1 MHLALQRCRR
11 GQIGWPLVNI
21 VYDSKQEQI
30 EFKTVGYEQNSG
42 NRHNVHGKSGIA
54 PALKKSLS
62 RRFSLALIGVVSVI
76 LLFFSGLVIWYNH
89 ERKEAELQHEQEMA
103 LKLAETS
110 LSEAVWQLDHRSIND
125 ILRAI
130 LTNDTVMYARVMV
143 EGNVV
148 ASQMKPGEE
157 GRDLEDYRN
166 STSYVVSSAEINR
179 DDYEVGSLQ
188 LVMSRD
194 AIYRDAVSAT
204 LSIIG
209 LLFMLITAI
218 LVTSIFIL
226 RHYIFKPL
234 AMLEKSAQR
243 IAAGN
248 LETPIHSGENDEIGA
263 LAAAFKVM
271 TTHLQES
278 FQNLEEKV
286 RERTADLSRAKLA
299 AEETSHHLSLAGA
312 ELQALL
318 DNSPVGIMFVD
329 NKLLVKRVN
338 SEMEKITGY
347 RAEELIGRNTRHLY
361 ATEEAYEAMVK
372 KVVPVLKRLGFCEVR
387 GNMQRKDGS
396 EVVCQL
402 RGRFVPSEGGLEG
415 VVWSV
420 EDITGRIKMENELL
434 RARKRESVSVLA
446 GGIAHDFNNIL
457 FAVIGNLSLAERL
470 VGEDSPVLE
479 YIQAAQK
486 ASMRAKDLT
495 VKLLTFASGG
505 EPVKATAALPDLVS
519 YVVGFVLSGSNVKCD
534 FVVPDDLWPVSMD
547 KDQISQVIQALVQNA
562 DQSMPDGGSITV
574 SFANRELVDGEIPGL
589 FPGRYVQVSLA
600 DRGHGI
606 EGEDIERIF
615 DPYFSTKEKD
625 SNKGSGLSLAIVQ
638 SIIHKH
644 EGRILVES
652 TPGQGTT
659 FTLYLPALT
668 HAILPAPASS
678 PILPSRRGNVL
689 VMDDDQDIQ
698 VLVAEMLSH
707 MGYGTRSVHE
717 GREAVEVYRQAL
729 ENGGRFVAVIM
740 DLTIPGGMG
749 GKEAIAELLR
759 LDPQA
764 RVIATSGYANDP
776 VLLNHQHY
784 GFHGVIAKPY
794 QLLELNRVMNAVV
807 GKASI
812 QHSAVSVQLSAPR

>member
-1 MHLALQRCRR
+1 LNMM
-11 GQIGWPLVNI
+11 
-21 VYDSKQEQI
+21 DSKQ
-30 EFKTVGYEQNSG
+30 VSG
-42 NRHNVHGKSGIA
+42 NRYNVHEKSGIA

-62 RRFSLALIGVVSVI
+62 RRFSLALIGVVTVI
-76 LLFFSGLVIWYNH
+76 LLFFSGMVIWYNL
-89 ERKEAELQHEQEMA
+89 ERKEAELQRQQELA

-110 LSEAVWQLDHRSIND
+110 LPEAVWQLDHRSIND

-130 LTNDTVMYARVMV
+130 LTNDAIMYARVLV
-143 EGNVV
+143 EDNVV

-157 GRDLEDYRN
+157 GKTLEEYQKSSSFLVN
-166 STSYVVSSAEINR
+166 SAEINR
-179 DDYEVGSLQ
+179 DGYQVGSLQ

-194 AIYRDAVSAT
+194 TIYREIVSAT
-204 LSIIG
+204 LSVIG
-209 LLFMLITAI
+209 LLIMLIVAI
-218 LVTSIFIL
+218 LITSILIL

-234 AMLEKSAQR
+234 AMLEKSAELV
-243 IAAGN
+243 AAGN
-248 LETPIHSGENDEIGA
+248 LETPIHIGENDEIGA
-263 LAAAFKVM
+263 LAAAFKAM
-271 TTHLQES
+271 TTHLKES

-299 AEETSHHLSLAGA
+299 AEETSINLSVVGA

-329 NKLLVKRVN
+329 NKLLIKRVN

-347 RAEELIGRNTRHLY
+347 KAEELIGRTTRHLY

-372 KVVPVLKRLGFCEVR
+372 KVSPVLKRLGFCEAR

-396 EVVCQL
+396 EAVCQL
-402 RGRFVPSEGGLEG
+402 RGRFVPAEDGLEG

-470 VGEDSPVLE
+470 TAKDSPVIE
-479 YIQAAQK
+479 YIKAAQK

-505 EPVKATAALPDLVS
+505 EPVKATAALPDLVR
-519 YVVGFVLSGSNVKCD
+519 YAVGLVLSGSNVKCNFD
-534 FVVPDDLWPVSMD
+534 VPEDLWPVSMD
-547 KDQISQVIQALVQNA
+547 KDQISQVIHALVQNA
-562 DQSMPDGGSITV
+562 DQSMPNGGSITV
-574 SFANRELVDGEIPGL
+574 AFANRELVEEEVPGL

-600 DRGHGI
+600 DKGRGI
-606 EGEDIERIF
+606 EGADIERIF

-625 SNKGSGLSLAIVQ
+625 STKGSGLSLAIVQ

-652 TPGQGTT
+652 TPGIGTT

-668 HAILPAPASS
+668 RAELPAPAAS
-678 PILPSRRGNVL
+678 PILPSGKGMVL

-698 VLVAEMLSH
+698 LLVADMLSH
-707 MGYGTRSVHE
+707 MGYVTRSVYD
-717 GREAVEVYRQAL
+717 GREAIDVYRQAL
-729 ENGGRFVAVIM
+729 EHGDRFAAVIM

-749 GKEAIAELLR
+749 GKEAVVELVR
-759 LDPQA
+759 LDPQV
-764 RVIATSGYANDP
+764 RVIATSGYSNDP
-776 VLLNHQHY
+776 VLLNHQDY
-784 GFHGVIAKPY
+784 GFHAFIAKPY
-794 QLLELNRVMNAVV
+794 QLLELNRVISAVV
-807 GKASI
+807 GSKGKVA
-812 QHSAVSVQLSAPR
+812 A

>member
-1 MHLALQRCRR
+1 M
-11 GQIGWPLVNI
+11 
-21 VYDSKQEQI
+21 
-30 EFKTVGYEQNSG
+30 
-42 NRHNVHGKSGIA
+42 
-54 PALKKSLS
+54 KKSLS
-62 RRFSLALIGVVSVI
+62 RRFSLALIGVVTVI
-76 LLFFSGLVIWYNH
+76 LVFFSGMVIWYNL
-89 ERKEAELQHEQEMA
+89 ERKEGELQGQQELA

-110 LSEAVWQLDHRSIND
+110 LPEAVWQLDHRSIND

-130 LTNDTVMYARVMV
+130 LTNDAIMYARVLV

-148 ASQMKPGEE
+148 ASQVKPGEE
-157 GRDLEDYRN
+157 GKDLGSYRN
-166 STSYVVSSAEINR
+166 SSSYLVSSADIAR
-179 DDYEVGSLQ
+179 DGYQVGRLE

-194 AIYRDAVSAT
+194 AIYREAISAT
-204 LSIIG
+204 MSIIG
-209 LLFMLITAI
+209 LLFMLIIAI
-218 LVTSIFIL
+218 LITSIFIL

-234 AMLEKSAQR
+234 ALLEKSAEL

-248 LETPIHSGENDEIGA
+248 LETPIHIGENDEIGA
-263 LAAAFKVM
+263 LAATFEVM
-271 TTHLQES
+271 TTHLKES

-286 RERTADLSRAKLA
+286 RDRTADLSRAKLA
-299 AEETSHHLSLAGA
+299 AEQTSCNLAVVGA

-329 NKLLVKRVN
+329 NKLLIKRVN

-347 RAEELIGRNTRHLY
+347 RTEELVGRTTRHLY
-361 ATEEAYEAMVK
+361 ATDEAYEAMLK
-372 KVVPVLKRLGFCEVR
+372 KVAPVLKRLGFCEVR
-387 GNMQRKDGS
+387 GNMRRKDGS
-396 EVVCQL
+396 EAICRL

-434 RARKRESVSVLA
+434 RAMKRESVNVLA

-457 FAVIGNLSLAERL
+457 LAVIGNLSLAERL
-470 VGEDSPVLE
+470 AGKQSPVIE

-486 ASMRAKDLT
+486 ASLRAKDLT
-495 VKLLTFASGG
+495 VKLLTFAKGG
-505 EPVKATAALPDLVS
+505 EPVKATAALPDLVR
-519 YVVGFVLSGSNVKCD
+519 YAVGFVLSGSNVKCN

-547 KDQISQVIQALVQNA
+547 KDQISQVIQALVRNA

-574 SFANRELVDGEIPGL
+574 AFANRELMDGEVPGL

-606 EGEDIERIF
+606 EGENIERIF

-659 FTLYLPALT
+659 FTLFLPALT
-668 HAILPAPASS
+668 HADLPAPADS
-678 PILPSRRGNVL
+678 PILPSGKGTVL

-707 MGYGTRSVHE
+707 MGYSTRSVYD
-717 GREAVEVYRQAL
+717 GREAIDVYRRAMEQ
-729 ENGGRFVAVIM
+729 GGGFVGVIM

-749 GKEAIAELLR
+749 GKEAVVELLR
-759 LDPQA
+759 LDPLA
-764 RVIATSGYANDP
+764 KVIATSGYVNDP
-776 VLLNHQHY
+776 VLLNHRDY
-784 GFHGVIAKPY
+784 GFHGFIAKPY

-807 GKASI
+807 GKQGKVA
-812 QHSAVSVQLSAPR
+812 A